1 MSCGRVPITPLIK
14 KLKGG
19 ERRDVEVQMTQPKK
33 DYIRVQEGETLYFLC
48 PHCPKKTKRQNTMF
62 YHLEKHSG
70 ETKHNCTMC
79 SKGFI
84 QKSGLQQHMAQTHP
98 EVEDATNPYLKQEWS
113 CPCCDHVCRMKANM
127 LIHIAR
133 KHAKSWIPYYDSS
146 TSECSGCAKH
156 FASPSAYYY
165 HSMQCL
171 PVPEEMATVLAAFR

>member
-1 MSCGRVPITPLIK
+1 
-14 KLKGG
+14 
-19 ERRDVEVQMTQPKK
+19 MTQTKK
-33 DYIRVQEGETLYFLC
+33 DYIRDEEGNYLC
-48 PHCPKKTKRQNTMF
+48 PHCPKKTVRQNTMF

-70 ETKHNCTMC
+70 ETKHNCTIC

-98 EVEDATNPYLKQEWS
+98 EVEDPTNPYLKQEWS
-113 CPCCDHVCRMKANM
+113 CPCCEHKCRMKANM

-133 KHAKSWIPYYDSS
+133 KHAQKWIPYY
-146 TSECSGCAKH
+146 TNTTTTCSGCTKA

-171 PVPEEMATVLAAFR
+171 PVPEDMATVLSGFR